1 MHRCVQPQADRDV
14 QTNPETAPNLIYDGI
29 GVNEYLKQYRLM
41 KEKYPSIMDCPQ
53 DKPYYDGLSC
63 ISCPDPFR
71 YFNLNTRQCQ
81 LCPLDSRYNKE
92 NREC

>member
-1 MHRCVQPQADRDV
+1 
-14 QTNPETAPNLIYDGI
+14 
-29 GVNEYLKQYRLM
+29 M
-41 KEKYPSIMDCPQ
+41 KEKYPGIVDCPQ

-81 LCPLDSRYNKE
+81 LCPLDSRYNRE
-92 NREC
+92 SRECESQEGKVVYQGPTLEKMLASIFR